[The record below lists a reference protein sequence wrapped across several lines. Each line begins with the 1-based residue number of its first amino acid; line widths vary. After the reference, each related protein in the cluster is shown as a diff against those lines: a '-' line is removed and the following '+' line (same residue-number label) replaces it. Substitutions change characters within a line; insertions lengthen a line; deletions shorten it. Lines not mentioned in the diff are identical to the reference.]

1 MDSIITVKTAQRAAQ
16 AARAAAKA
24 AVVTVKAIAKATALA
39 IKAIIAGT
47 KSLDC
52 RYRRRR
58 LGGGFGYYRD
68 LPDWYDP
75 RLSIWHFLLRRRFRH
90 WNEYADRCAG
100 NQYRIRYQAA
110 RGKELGIL

>member
-1 MDSIITVKTAQRAAQ
+1 MNDYDANGKKIGHSSPSFFGGMNHYDNNGHKVGESRP
-16 AARAAAKA
+16 
-24 AVVTVKAIAKATALA
+24 
-39 IKAIIAGT
+39 GFF
-47 KSLDC
+47 
-52 RYRRRR
+52 
-58 LGGGFGYYRD
+58 GGFGYYRD